1 MICFQLFLE
10 FCKIYVLNDNKH
22 MIEAVLLQT
31 LLLHTGA
38 VDGQESLDVHSV
50 KISII
55 IKFQLNLMLSP
66 HCRQFVRTA
75 FVYILLPFLLLY

>member
-1 MICFQLFLE
+1 MICFQLFLYA
-10 FCKIYVLNDNKH
+10 IYVLNDNKH

-55 IKFQLNLMLSP
+55 IDN
-66 HCRQFVRTA
+66 
-75 FVYILLPFLLLY
+75 ILEIFLFIS